1 MDKYIKRDDLLS
13 LITTLRNHR
22 LLDKY
27 GGAEAW
33 KMAKALPTADV
44 EPVRHG
50 RWVRVAW
57 VPDKHE
63 PNGGYWVVRCSECKT
78 PDSRTS
84 DYCPHCGARMDGEA

>member
-33 KMAKALPTADV
+33 KMAKTLHAADV
-44 EPVRHG
+44 EPVVHAH
-50 RWVRVAW
+50 WIPKAKMVRSPYARNYSCSHCG
-57 VPDKHE
+57 HE
-63 PNGGYWVVRCSECKT
+63 PLEAIDRCPK
-78 PDSRTS
+78 
-84 DYCPHCGARMDGEA
+84 CGAKMDGEVSQDG